1 MMLGAIKYGLGN
13 LLNFNG
19 RDARQTFWYYVLFVY
34 VVVTAISMLAMIPMM
49 VNMFSAIVDAAASG
63 KPPEAANAVM
73 VGFMGDLMRTSLWVG
88 IGSGIAMLVLLAA
101 SLVRRLHDSGMP
113 GWWALAPGAI
123 QVVGLA
129 MMPSQIDAVMEVVNT
144 MDAAAM
150 QNPTAMMQ
158 AKGMAGLIGWVAI
171 GLVIW
176 FGVRK
181 SDPESNSYGDQPVR
195 F

>member
-1 MMLGAIKYGLGN
+1 MLGAIKYGLGN
-13 LLNFNG
+13 LFNFNG

-49 VNMFSAIVDAAASG
+49 VNMFSAIVDAAATGNS
-63 KPPEAANAVM
+63 PQAANAVM
-73 VGFMGDLMRTSLWVG
+73 VGFMGDMMRTSLWVG

-123 QVVGLA
+123 QVAGLA
-129 MMPSQIDAVMEVVNT
+129 LMPSQIDAVMDLLNT
-144 MDAAAM
+144 MDVAAM

-158 AKGMAGLIGWVAI
+158 AQGMAGLIGWVAI

-181 SDPESNSYGDQPVR
+181 STLGPNPFGDEPVR